1 MTTEIATSLEMNM
14 VELINAERREA
25 GLQEL
30 LVETHL
36 NSSAQSHSEWMA
48 ENGVMSHDGEGGST
62 PTERIRDT
70 DMELSGGWKTAEN
83 VAYSSIVGA
92 IDQSEIEAMHEALMN
107 SDSHRANIMNP
118 DLRYIGIGTEAG
130 TIIQDG
136 QEYQVLFIT
145 QNFADTEGR
154 VEVQTEE
161 GGQMIVQD
169 YVDGEPLETDEPE
182 PAVPDDSGLPPDQV
196 EPSPEDG
203 GYIRDD
209 DDEEEDPQD
218 EDTGSGGGCFVATAA
233 YGTRNHPDVI
243 MLREFRDNVLV
254 KRWAG
259 RRFVKTY
266 WIVGPVMAKV
276 IRSDGVSGKISRTLL
291 RPFISILRRR

>member
-1 MTTEIATSLEMNM
+1 MTTEIATSLEMSM

-36 NSSAQSHSEWMA
+36 NSSAQSHSDWMA

-83 VAYSSIVGA
+83 VAYSSIVGT

-161 GGQMIVQD
+161 GGQMVVQD
-169 YVDGEPLETDEPE
+169 YIDGEPVETDEPV
-182 PAVPDDSGLPPDQV
+182 PVTPDDGSDDTPG
-196 EPSPEDG
+196 ST
-203 GYIRDD
+203 D

-233 YGTRNHPDVI
+233 YGTRNHPDVV

-254 KRWAG
+254 KSWAG
-259 RRFVKTY
+259 RRFVKAY
-266 WIVGPVMAKV
+266 WVAGPLMAKF
-276 IRSDGVSGKISRTLL
+276 IKPDRSSGRLMRVLL
-291 RPFISILRRR
+291 RPLINVLKRA

>member
-1 MTTEIATSLEMNM
+1 MTTEIATSLEMSM
-14 VELINAERREA
+14 VELINEERREA
-25 GLQEL
+25 GLAEL

-36 NSSAQSHSEWMA
+36 NSSAQSHSDWMA
-48 ENGVMSHDGEGGST
+48 ENGVMSHEGEGGST

-70 DMELSGGWKTAEN
+70 NMELSGGWKTAEN

-92 IDQSEIEAMHEALMN
+92 IDQTEIEAMHKALMD
-107 SDSHRANIMNP
+107 SPSHRENIMDP
-118 DLRYIGIGTEAG
+118 ELRYIGIGTEPG
-130 TIIQDG
+130 IITQNGKDY
-136 QEYQVLFIT
+136 EVLFIT
-145 QNFADTEGR
+145 QNFADTAGK

-161 GGQMIVQD
+161 NGQMFIQD
-169 YVDGEPLETDEPE
+169 YVDGQPFETDEPE
-182 PAVPDDSGLPPDQV
+182 PAVPGDGSDDSSGST
-196 EPSPEDG
+196 EE
-203 GYIRDD
+203 
-209 DDEEEDPQD
+209 DDEDEDPQD

-291 RPFISILRRR
+291 SPFISILRRR

>member
-1 MTTEIATSLEMNM
+1 MTTEIATSLEMSM

-36 NSSAQSHSEWMA
+36 NSSAQSHSDWMA

-161 GGQMIVQD
+161 GGQMVVQD
-169 YVDGEPLETDEPE
+169 YIDGEPVETDEPV
-182 PAVPDDSGLPPDQV
+182 PVTPDDGSDDTPG
-196 EPSPEDG
+196 ST
-203 GYIRDD
+203 D

-254 KRWAG
+254 KSWLG
-259 RRFVKTY
+259 RRFVKNY
-266 WIVGPVMAKV
+266 WVVGPVMARL
-276 IRSDGVSGKISRTLL
+276 IRSDGASGRVSRTLL
-291 RPFISILRRR
+291 RPFINILRKR

>member
-1 MTTEIATSLEMNM
+1 MTTEIATSLEMSM
-14 VELINAERREA
+14 VELINEERRAA

-36 NSSAQSHSEWMA
+36 NSSAQSHSDWMA

-161 GGQMIVQD
+161 GGQMVVQD
-169 YVDGEPLETDEPE
+169 YIDGEPVETDEPV
-182 PAVPDDSGLPPDQV
+182 PVTPDDGSDDTPG
-196 EPSPEDG
+196 ST
-203 GYIRDD
+203 D

-254 KRWAG
+254 KSWLG

-266 WIVGPVMAKV
+266 WVVGPVMARL
-276 IRSDGVSGKISRTLL
+276 IRSDGASGRVSRTLL
-291 RPFISILRRR
+291 RPFINILRRR